1 MKKFIV
7 ILITLLVVGSYLMA
21 HEVSFYYT
29 SQAHQRYWHFNDMR
43 LCWKGDNYVT
53 SFGLKNL
60 TDPNPQLVIN
70 QAWASI
76 DLFETFYSYFQ
87 KYPWIIGKI
96 SFGKMYYDFGAF
108 PKTPSKQISIH
119 TPYQYFQ
126 DKFASDLMVKLSV
139 DWCSA
144 HYFSF
149 YWADMGINNGTAD
162 WPSTVGF
169 RAMTTY
175 VENLRLGA
183 SIRVREAFGNKW
195 KSWKDKNYKWD
206 YGLDVCYLLD
216 NMVKF
221 DIQAYTLDDNDKFT
235 DDIYLWGIVTYEKG
249 FMAPYVKLI
258 KPYIGYFSKN
268 EMKDFNVIAGLDMKP
283 MESAFVKLEYNYDS
297 LGDKKTDPNYDFPF
311 GNAITLEF
319 GFIF

>member
-43 LCWKGDNYVT
+43 LCWKGDNYIT

-60 TDPNPQLVIN
+60 TDPNPQLVVN

-87 KYPWIIGKI
+87 KYPWIIGKV
-96 SFGKMYYDFGAF
+96 SFGKMYYDFGSF
-108 PKTPSKQISIH
+108 PKAPSKQIGIH

-126 DKFASDLMVKLSV
+126 GDFASDLMVKLSV

-144 HYFSF
+144 HYFSL

-162 WPSTVGF
+162 WPSTLGF
-169 RAMTTY
+169 RAYTTY
-175 VENLRLGA
+175 VENLRLGG
-183 SIRVREAFGNKW
+183 SIRAREAF
-195 KSWKDKNYKWD
+195 KDSRMVD
-206 YGLDVCYLLD
+206 YGIDVCYKLD
-216 NMVKF
+216 DMMRF
-221 DIQAYTLDDNDKFT
+221 DIQAYNIDKGDNDFN
-235 DDIYLWGIVTYEKG
+235 LWGIVTYDKG
-249 FMAPYVKLI
+249 LMLPYVKCV
-258 KPYIGYFSKN
+258 KPYVGYFSKDD
-268 EMKDFNVIAGLDMKP
+268 MKEFNFIAGLNMKP
-283 MESAFVKLEYNYDS
+283 MENAFVKLEYNYDS
-297 LGDKKTDPNYDFPF
+297 LGDKKSDPNFDFPF
-311 GNAITLEF
+311 GNALTLEF
-319 GFIF
+319 GLLF